1 MVFPVPCGTHVIVY
15 TIRRCTLL
23 SGLTCC
29 LGGVNREHL
38 SLMQPLDLIWGQH
51 RLCPSVSEPVCSCT
65 YLWTFLRYLTVIFT
79 EILNDKYIS
88 VWLLRPDEWRGQ
100 PSAVSRVQSCYM
112 LRFCLVRECFG
123 IKNYKPMTQLSDGLL
138 WRSRARINDRYVIGM
153 WCTIPI
159 HGERIA
165 DVLVRTH
172 S

>member
-1 MVFPVPCGTHVIVY
+1 MYRCPWRLYAAAVVLSYSRGCAMVFPVPCGTHVIMY

-88 VWLLRPDEWRGQ
+88 VWLFRPDEWRGQ
-100 PSAVSRVQSCYM
+100 QSVVSRVQSCYM
-112 LRFCLVRECFG
+112 LRFCFEFVSVSVSRT
-123 IKNYKPMTQLSDGLL
+123 INRWSSYPMVYYD
-138 WRSRARINDRYVIGM
+138 D
-153 WCTIPI
+153 
-159 HGERIA
+159 H
-165 DVLVRTH
+165 VLESTTDML
-172 S
+172 